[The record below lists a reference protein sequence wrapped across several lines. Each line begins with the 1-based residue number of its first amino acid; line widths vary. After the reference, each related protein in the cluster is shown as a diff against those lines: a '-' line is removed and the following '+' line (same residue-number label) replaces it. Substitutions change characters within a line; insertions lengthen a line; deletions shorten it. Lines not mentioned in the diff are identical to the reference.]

1 MHDVIHPARQ
11 EISPHQLLLVAVPV
25 LAFILALLA
34 ARPDQVGVH
43 DDSII
48 YLQTAESLTQGRG
61 LAVPS
66 FPGEP
71 QVAKYPLVT
80 TLLFASVAWLD
91 TGPGQWGLQLIF
103 ILQAGLFAAAVA
115 VFVNVVMPLL
125 GAGVMHRAVAAFLLG
140 MNHWLVVL
148 AISPLSEAA
157 MLFVLAL
164 LCWVLLRYL
173 NQPSCGRLMPL
184 AALVALSIITRSVGV
199 AFLVGI
205 LIILISR
212 KDYRA
217 VGFTFLTSAIV
228 AAGERFARLLI
239 TSSHAP
245 TVSTFD
251 LPAYYQGY
259 RFHLNYLLEPA
270 NLAQVIGHNLML
282 GGRTFL
288 EFALPNVGLADG
300 WAQGNWAISL
310 IGWFIIVGL
319 VVLLWWGKYCRALA
333 CMVVCSVAL
342 MLIWSWP
349 FSTRFWHPVWPLL
362 VVGSITAIS
371 RLRWKPVHLFAFTFA
386 CLIFLVNA
394 WALFNTIMDR
404 FEPLVTRYESAYS
417 AGQSHPTK
425 TDDPLTAYV
434 VVQAWAS
441 SSAGPREQ
449 DVLLGGQITQWLA
462 RKAKCQGLWL
472 RTLAGD
478 QAMLDRY
485 FRPADILK
493 SDAITNQ
500 QSELVHQLQRLQ
512 ASLPDDARIYIVS
525 PLDPDPAILQIIRNL
540 HASGQLQH
548 LTVVENENINV
559 YRFAGEAK

>member
-1 MHDVIHPARQ
+1 MHDVTHPARQ

-25 LAFILALLA
+25 LAFIIAMLA

-48 YLQTAESLTQGRG
+48 YLQNAESLSQGRG

-66 FPGEP
+66 FPGES

-80 TLLFASVAWLD
+80 TLLFASVAWLG
-91 TGPGQWGLQLIF
+91 TAPGQWGMQLIF
-103 ILQAGLFAAAVA
+103 ILQAGLFATAVA
-115 VFVNVVMPLL
+115 VFVNAAMPLL
-125 GAGVMHRAVAAFLLG
+125 GAGVVQRAVAAFLLG

-148 AISPLSEAA
+148 AISPLSESA
-157 MLFVLAL
+157 MLLVLAL

-173 NQPSCGRLMPL
+173 DQPSRGRLLQL

-205 LIILISR
+205 LIILLSR

-217 VGFTFLTSAIV
+217 AGFTFLTSAIV
-228 AAGERFARLLI
+228 AAGERFTRLLI

-245 TVSTFD
+245 TQSPFD

-270 NLAQVIGHNLML
+270 NLAQVVGHNLML
-282 GGRTFL
+282 GARTFL

-300 WAQGNWAISL
+300 WAQSNWAISL

-319 VVLLWWGKYCRALA
+319 VVVLWWGKYCRALA
-333 CMVVCSVAL
+333 CMVACYVAL
-342 MLIWSWP
+342 LLIWSWP
-349 FSTRFWHPVWPLL
+349 FSTRFWHAVWPLL
-362 VVGSITAIS
+362 VVGSVAAIS
-371 RLRWKPVHLFAFTFA
+371 QLQWKPVRRFATTVA
-386 CLIFLVNA
+386 CLIVLINA
-394 WALFNTIMDR
+394 WALINTIMDR
-404 FEPLVTRYESAYS
+404 FEPLVTQYEGAYS

-434 VVQAWAS
+434 VVQEWAL

-462 RKAKCQGLWL
+462 RKAECQGLWL

-478 QAMLDRY
+478 RAMLDRY

-493 SDAITNQ
+493 PDAITNQ
-500 QSELVHQLQRLQ
+500 QSELVHQLKLLQ
-512 ASLPDDARIYIVS
+512 ASLPVDARIYIVS
-525 PLDPDPAILQIIRNL
+525 PLDPDPAMLQIIRNL
-540 HASGQLQH
+540 HASGQLQ
-548 LTVVENENINV
+548 LMPVVENEYINV

>member
-1 MHDVIHPARQ
+1 MTHPARQ

-48 YLQTAESLTQGRG
+48 YLQNAESLSQGRG

-80 TLLFASVAWLD
+80 TLLFASVACLG
-91 TGPGQWGLQLIF
+91 TAPGQWGMQLIF
-103 ILQAGLFAAAVA
+103 ILQAGLFAASVA
-115 VFVNVVMPLL
+115 VFVNAAMPLL
-125 GAGVMHRAVAAFLLG
+125 GAGVVQRAVAAFLLG

-164 LCWVLLRYL
+164 LCWVLPRYL
-173 NQPSCGRLMPL
+173 DQPSRGRLMQL

-199 AFLVGI
+199 AFLVGAI
-205 LIILISR
+205 IILLSR

-217 VGFTFLTSAIV
+217 AGFTFLTSAIV
-228 AAGERFARLLI
+228 TAGERMARLLI
-239 TSSHAP
+239 TSSHA
-245 TVSTFD
+245 STESPFA
-251 LPAYYQGY
+251 LPVYYQGY

-270 NLAQVIGHNLML
+270 NLAQVVGHNLML

-288 EFALPNVGLADG
+288 EFALPNVSLADG
-300 WAQGNWAISL
+300 WTQGNWAISL

-319 VVLLWWGKYCRALA
+319 TVLFWWGKHRRALA
-333 CMVVCSVAL
+333 CVMACYVAL
-342 MLIWSWP
+342 LLIWSWP

-362 VVGSITAIS
+362 VVGSVAAIS
-371 RLRWKPVHLFAFTFA
+371 QLQWKPVRRLALAIA
-386 CLIFLVNA
+386 CLIILINA

-404 FEPLVTRYESAYS
+404 FEPLVTQYESAYT
-417 AGQSHPTK
+417 AGQSQPTK

-462 RKAKCQGLWL
+462 RKAECQGLWL

-485 FRPADILK
+485 FRPASILK
-493 SDAITNQ
+493 PDAIAHQ
-500 QSELVHQLQRLQ
+500 QSELVHQLKLLQ
-512 ASLPDDARIYIVS
+512 ASLPDNARIYIVS
-525 PLDPDPAILQIIRNL
+525 PLDPDPAMLRVIHIL
-540 HASGQLQH
+540 HVSGQLQH
-548 LTVVENENINV
+548 LPVVQNENINV
-559 YRFAGEAK
+559 YQYTGLAK